1 MGEEVIGYIREIR
14 AALPSVEWTRMDGNE
29 STAPLGVPAHDA
41 VFYTG
46 THPVWSVV
54 VSGFNIEAQGFPPG
68 TLGYDGAARACDGR
82 FLVVRL
88 TRALAEEA
96 FHLAAAAAAPV
107 PGVH

>member
-29 STAPLGVPAHDA
+29 ATAEHDA

-46 THPVWSVV
+46 THPAWSLV

-68 TLGYDGAARACDGR
+68 TLGFDGAARACDGR

-96 FHLAAAAAAPV
+96 FNLAAAAAAPV
-107 PGVH
+107 PAQGVH